1 MDGVRLHARKRLWY
15 RNSFQ
20 TRLSADLKG
29 EGGQTRIYCRISMH
43 PLVAAF
49 MAVWLTFVVLIGG
62 VVVIESM
69 VALASEAQ
77 TPKEV
82 WLGVGV
88 PPLLLAFG
96 FGLLRFGR
104 YLARGERQFLIDFVG
119 QTVGARD
126 VRSEITTE
134 AE

>member
-1 MDGVRLHARKRLWY
+1 
-15 RNSFQ
+15 
-20 TRLSADLKG
+20 
-29 EGGQTRIYCRISMH
+29 
-43 PLVAAF
+43 
-49 MAVWLTFVVLIGG
+49 
-62 VVVIESM
+62 M

-119 QTVGARD
+119 QTVGACD

-134 AE
+134 AERGPT